1 MNNIRVWLEGLLAAL
16 IGGAANAVT
25 VIVVDPLNFNLGEGL
40 PKLLQVVA
48 VGAIVAAAAF
58 LKQSPIP
65 KAEEKEET
73 E

>member
-1 MNNIRVWLEGLLAAL
+1 MKIWVEGLIAAL

-65 KAEEKEET
+65 TAEEKEET

>member
-1 MNNIRVWLEGLLAAL
+1 MSTRVWIEGLVAAL

-25 VIVVDPLNFNLGEGL
+25 VIVVDPLNFNLAEGL
-40 PKLLQVVA
+40 PKLLQVVT
-48 VGAIVAAAAF
+48 VGGIVAAAAF

-65 KAEEKEET
+65 AEKEKEET

>member
-1 MNNIRVWLEGLLAAL
+1 MNTRVWIEGLVAAL
-16 IGGAANAVT
+16 IGGAANAIT

-40 PKLLQVVA
+40 GKLLQVVA
-48 VGAIVAAAAF
+48 VGGLVAAAAF

-65 KAEEKEET
+65 KAKQEET

>member
-1 MNNIRVWLEGLLAAL
+1 MKIWIEGLLAAL
-16 IGGAANAVT
+16 IGGGANAIT

-65 KAEEKEET
+65 KAEEKEGT

>member
-1 MNNIRVWLEGLLAAL
+1 MSTTRIWIEGLVAAL

-40 PKLLQVVA
+40 GKLLQVVA
-48 VGAIVAAAAF
+48 VGGLVAVAAF

-65 KAEEKEET
+65 KAEQEGT

>member
-1 MNNIRVWLEGLLAAL
+1 MNTRVWLEGLVAAL
-16 IGGAANAVT
+16 VGGGANAVT
-25 VIVVDPLNFNLGEGL
+25 VIVVDPLAFNLGEGL
-40 PKLLQVVA
+40 GKLLQVVA

-65 KAEEKEET
+65 AEKEKEET

>member
-1 MNNIRVWLEGLLAAL
+1 MKIWIEGLLAAL
-16 IGGAANAVT
+16 IGGGANAVT
-25 VIVVDPLNFNLGEGL
+25 VIIVDPLAFNLGEGL
-40 PKLLQVVA
+40 PKLLQVVT

-65 KAEEKEET
+65 KAEKEET

>member
-1 MNNIRVWLEGLLAAL
+1 MKIWIEGLLAAL

-40 PKLLQVVA
+40 PKLLQVVT
-48 VGAIVAAAAF
+48 VGAIVAAAAY

-65 KAEEKEET
+65 KTEEKEET

>member
-1 MNNIRVWLEGLLAAL
+1 MNTTRVWIEGLVAAL
-16 IGGAANAVT
+16 VGGAANAVT

-40 PKLLQVVA
+40 PKLLQVVT

-65 KAEEKEET
+65 KAEEKEGT

>member
-1 MNNIRVWLEGLLAAL
+1 MRIWIEGLLAAL
-16 IGGAANAVT
+16 IGGGANAIT
-25 VIVVDPLNFNLGEGL
+25 VIVVDPLAFNLGEGL

-65 KAEEKEET
+65 KAEKEET

>member
-1 MNNIRVWLEGLLAAL
+1 MNTTRVWIEGLVAAL

-25 VIVVDPLNFNLGEGL
+25 VIVVDPLNFNLGDGL
-40 PKLLQVVA
+40 GKLLQVVA
-48 VGAIVAAAAF
+48 VGAIWSRRPHF

-65 KAEEKEET
+65 KAEQEGT

>member
-1 MNNIRVWLEGLLAAL
+1 MKIWIEGLLAAL
-16 IGGAANAVT
+16 VGGGANAVT
-25 VIVVDPLNFNLGEGL
+25 VIVVDPLNFNLGDGL

-65 KAEEKEET
+65 KAEQKEET

>member
-1 MNNIRVWLEGLLAAL
+1 MKIWIEGLLAAL
-16 IGGAANAVT
+16 IGGGANAVT
-25 VIVVDPLNFNLGEGL
+25 VIIVDPLAFNLGEGL

-65 KAEEKEET
+65 KAEKEGT

>member
-1 MNNIRVWLEGLLAAL
+1 MKIWIEGLLAAL
-16 IGGAANAVT
+16 IGGGANAVT

>member
-1 MNNIRVWLEGLLAAL
+1 MKIWIEGLVAAL

-65 KAEEKEET
+65 QVEKEGT

>member
-1 MNNIRVWLEGLLAAL
+1 MNTTKVWIEGLVAAL

-40 PKLLQVVA
+40 GKLLQVVA
-48 VGAIVAAAAF
+48 VGGLVAAAAF

-65 KAEEKEET
+65 KTEEGT

>member
-1 MNNIRVWLEGLLAAL
+1 MKIWIEGLLAAL
-16 IGGAANAVT
+16 IGGGANAIT

-65 KAEEKEET
+65 KGEEKEET

>member
-1 MNNIRVWLEGLLAAL
+1 MKIWIEGLLAAL
-16 IGGAANAVT
+16 IGGGANAVT
-25 VIVVDPLNFNLGEGL
+25 VIIVDPLAFNLGEGL
-40 PKLLQVVA
+40 PKLLQVVT

-65 KAEEKEET
+65 ANPEKRGT

>member
-1 MNNIRVWLEGLLAAL
+1 MNSTRVWLEGLVAAL

-65 KAEEKEET
+65 AEKKEET

>member
-1 MNNIRVWLEGLLAAL
+1 MNSTRVWLEGLVAAL

-65 KAEEKEET
+65 KAEKEGT

>member
-1 MNNIRVWLEGLLAAL
+1 MKIWIEGLLAAL

-40 PKLLQVVA
+40 PKLLQVLT

-65 KAEEKEET
+65 AEKEKEGT

>member
-1 MNNIRVWLEGLLAAL
+1 MKIWIEGLLAAL

-65 KAEEKEET
+65 ATKEEGT

>member
-1 MNNIRVWLEGLLAAL
+1 MKIWIEGLLAAL
-16 IGGAANAVT
+16 VGGGANAVT

-65 KAEEKEET
+65 AEKEKEET

>member
-1 MNNIRVWLEGLLAAL
+1 MNTRVWLEGLAAAL
-16 IGGAANAVT
+16 IGGGANAVT
-25 VIVVDPLNFNLGEGL
+25 VIVVDPLAFNLGEGL

-48 VGAIVAAAAF
+48 VGAIVAAAAY

-65 KAEEKEET
+65 ANPEKEET

>member
-1 MNNIRVWLEGLLAAL
+1 MRIWIEGLVAAL
-16 IGGAANAVT
+16 IGGGANAIT
-25 VIVVDPLNFNLGEGL
+25 VIVVDPLAFNLGEGL

-48 VGAIVAAAAF
+48 VGAIVAAAAY

-65 KAEEKEET
+65 KAEKEGT

>member
-1 MNNIRVWLEGLLAAL
+1 MKIWIEGLLAAL
-16 IGGAANAVT
+16 IGGGANAVT
-25 VIVVDPLNFNLGEGL
+25 VIVVDPLAFNLGEGL

-65 KAEEKEET
+65 KAEKEGT

>member
-1 MNNIRVWLEGLLAAL
+1 MNSTRVWLEGLVAAL

-48 VGAIVAAAAF
+48 VGALVAAAAF

-65 KAEEKEET
+65 AEKEKEGT

>member
-1 MNNIRVWLEGLLAAL
+1 MKIWIEGLLAAL
-16 IGGAANAVT
+16 IGGGANAVT
-25 VIVVDPLNFNLGEGL
+25 VIIVDPLAFNLGEGL
-40 PKLLQVVA
+40 PKLLQVVT

-65 KAEEKEET
+65 KAEEEET

>member
-1 MNNIRVWLEGLLAAL
+1 MKIWIEGLLAAL

-25 VIVVDPLNFNLGEGL
+25 VIVVDPLAFNLGEGL

-48 VGAIVAAAAF
+48 VGAIVAAAAY

-65 KAEEKEET
+65 KTEEKEET